1 MKSHAC
7 RMIMSLHFLLVWPAA
22 YAEGAD
28 STPMAALPDAGA
40 ATRVDF
46 SYAFATPHR
55 LTVALPDNSNK
66 TLFDVEPATLR
77 ISWSY
82 QSLMDLPFSAYV
94 TPPANWAVK
103 LTPQF
108 DGQPFA
114 GSAWTR
120 IDGFLPALHDRFE
133 SPPARMTIEIA
144 GGADAA
150 LVRVTMENRGAE
162 AARFA
167 LVCESQRGFF
177 GYNPAFVDKARANDC
192 LLAGWGERA
201 DRIIVLC
208 PQADELPLRGAT
220 TLCPEWAVAPGET
233 RVGWLIRPYAGYA
246 ADLPALRARDWEKE
260 FAAAIDAW
268 HALLGRA
275 ARIEVPD
282 PGVERAFLACLAD
295 CFIMR
300 EPVPGGRIAGTP
312 GTDGYRAASPC
323 EPGIISIVLDQLGLH
338 KESDEGYSVFF
349 ESQGEDG
356 DWADPQGWAHLMWL
370 AAGFKSWT
378 AMEHYKHTRDRA
390 YLDRVY
396 PHMLASARFHERER
410 ARTRVL
416 ENGEKPLTY
425 GLMPPGMGDC
435 GLKDGDNLYGVF
447 LPHNFWAVYADEAA
461 LEAAR
466 ILGRRDDILELE
478 GICAAARQD
487 LLAALDRGAIQE
499 EGYRWIPGVAG
510 KTCGSRWGALNAL
523 TPCAILPR
531 DHELISGTIR
541 HLESNMSPGGLPLN
555 TGWMPEG
562 LWVAIALDNLAEA
575 HLVRDEGD
583 AAAALFYATLNHGT
597 PLFTWCEERAPLP
610 GAAETTGDRQHLWT
624 PVAVVRALRD
634 MLVMEDGDV
643 LHLARGVD
651 REWLA
656 SGSPVGVN
664 RASTHFGEVSYSL
677 RLDIPARTVLGEM
690 SVAGDGPAS
699 AVVHL
704 RLPDGAR
711 AAKVTGSGNPQ
722 VINDGTAIRW
732 DAPSGQI
739 RFSAELN

>member
-1 MKSHAC
+1 MKTRAA
-7 RMIMSLHFLLVWPAA
+7 FLFTVTMLFANCVAA
-22 YAEGAD
+22 EESSAE
-28 STPMAALPDAGA
+28 
-40 ATRVDF
+40 TRVDF

-55 LTVALPDNSNK
+55 ITVALPDNSNK
-66 TLFDVEPATLR
+66 TLLDVEPGAVR
-77 ISWSY
+77 MSWSY

-103 LTPQF
+103 LTPQI

-120 IDGFLPALHDRFE
+120 VDGFLPALRNTCE
-133 SPPARMTIEIA
+133 SPAGRMTLEIA

-150 LVRVTMENRGAE
+150 LVRVTITNPGTQE
-162 AARFA
+162 ARFA
-167 LVCESQRGFF
+167 LICESQRGFF
-177 GYNPAFVDKARANDC
+177 GYNPAFVDKARPNDC

-201 DRIIVLC
+201 DRIIVFC
-208 PQADELPLRGAT
+208 PGADELPLHGAT
-220 TLCPEWAVAPGET
+220 TLCPEWLVASGET
-233 RVGWLIRPYAGYA
+233 RVAWLIRPYAAYA
-246 ADLPALRARDWEKE
+246 ADLPALRAHDWEKD
-260 FAAAIDAW
+260 FTAAKEAW
-268 HALLGRA
+268 HALIGRA
-275 ARIEVPD
+275 ARIHVPD
-282 PGVERAFLACLAD
+282 SEVERAFLSCLAD

-323 EPGIISIVLDQLGLH
+323 EPGIIAIVLDQLGLH
-338 KESDEGYSVFF
+338 KESDEGYSVFY
-349 ESQGEDG
+349 ESQGDDG

-378 AMEHYKHTRDRA
+378 AIEHYKHTRDRA
-390 YLDRVY
+390 YLERVY

-410 ARTRVL
+410 ARTRVI
-416 ENGEKPLTY
+416 EDGKKPLTY

-447 LPHNFWAVYADEAA
+447 LPHNFWAVYADEVA
-461 LEAAR
+461 LESAR
-466 ILGRRDDILELE
+466 ILDRTDDIPELE
-478 GICAAARQD
+478 RICATARED

-499 EGYRWIPGVAG
+499 DGYRWIPGVAG

-523 TPCAILPR
+523 TPCAILPPI
-531 DHELISGTIR
+531 HELVSGTIR
-541 HLESNMSPGGLPLN
+541 HLESKMSPGGLPLN

-575 HLVRDEGD
+575 HLVRNEGD

-597 PLFTWCEERAPLP
+597 PLFTWCEERGPLP

-634 MLVMEDGDV
+634 MLVMEDGNV
-643 LHLARGVD
+643 MHLARGVD

-656 SGSPVGVN
+656 SGGPVGVDG
-664 RASTHFGEVSYSL
+664 ASTHFGKVSYSL
-677 RLDIPARTVLGEM
+677 RLDKAAQTLIGELAF
-690 SVAGDGPAS
+690 AGDGPPS
-699 AVVHL
+699 AIVHL
-704 RLPDGAR
+704 RLPPNLAVKSVSGDGSPELTSDL
-711 AAKVTGSGNPQ
+711 AAIEWNYPKDTIKFTV
-722 VINDGTAIRW
+722 
-732 DAPSGQI
+732 
-739 RFSAELN
+739 ELH